1 MSFTTVVGSL
11 TSHAVL
17 AVDVRPQSHK
27 AHHHVLVT
35 TASSQMQGS
44 SALRVPGCH
53 IRPQLDQAL
62 CHRDEA
68 GPVLLHA
75 VQLQRL
81 CVFQQGLVAKLL
93 AGVYVRLAACM
104 WTYTVLA
111 YICGACRLL

>member
-1 MSFTTVVGSL
+1 
-11 TSHAVL
+11 
-17 AVDVRPQSHK
+17 
-27 AHHHVLVT
+27 
-35 TASSQMQGS
+35 
-44 SALRVPGCH
+44 
-53 IRPQLDQAL
+53 
-62 CHRDEA
+62 
-68 GPVLLHA
+68 LLHA